1 MLSLPLCLYQQQ
13 HKQTTKGNEM
23 RKAVKVSFSEDL
35 EVIDLDAPEGSLKV
49 LQDAVDGWVQAIDLK
64 NDLTMWLNEEGKLEG
79 YLTNSFATAVFQA
92 KFGAVDIVVGNVVF
106 TGGTDD
112 EGETLGL
119 TDEQVEW
126 FVKTLS

>member
-1 MLSLPLCLYQQQ
+1 
-13 HKQTTKGNEM
+13 M